1 MWRGFFS
8 LTHVSSISKTVN
20 KPELLEHFLTGDS
33 SKDSKE
39 GSNQGELWCLEA
51 PQGAT
56 GKDPCL
62 QGDVEALVSW
72 EQHLCPGSLRSEN
85 LEGLTEKV
93 GTLALRA
100 TRNNR
105 CGAVKKR
112 AKKAKMPE
120 AFAGDSA
127 SAQKQVLQE
136 LSSSATQGKGEKKV
150 KYGTRQGGPAS
161 SEGRGPSQGPSKRQR
176 SSGGGWT
183 EDQKYWVTELCQ
195 IR

>member
-1 MWRGFFS
+1 VG
-8 LTHVSSISKTVN
+8 K
-20 KPELLEHFLTGDS
+20 
-33 SKDSKE
+33 
-39 GSNQGELWCLEA
+39 A
-51 PQGAT
+51 P
-56 GKDPCL
+56 
-62 QGDVEALVSW
+62 VSW
-72 EQHLCPGSLRSEN
+72 EQHIFPGRLSAEN
-85 LEGLTEKV
+85 LEWLTEKV
-93 GTLALRA
+93 GTLALCA

-112 AKKAKMPE
+112 ARKAKMLE
-120 AFAGDSA
+120 ALAGDSVNG
-127 SAQKQVLQE
+127 QKQVLQE
-136 LSSSATQGKGEKKV
+136 LSSSATQAKEEKTV